1 MMPNIE
7 QEDIFIEKAYYLK
20 QKFEVNKQYS
30 LFLKDS
36 EKNKVPI
43 DGLHI
48 YIDNVWN
55 IIKGNKDLNLS
66 V

>member
-1 MMPNIE
+1 
-7 QEDIFIEKAYYLK
+7 
-20 QKFEVNKQYS
+20 
-30 LFLKDS
+30 
-36 EKNKVPI
+36 VPI